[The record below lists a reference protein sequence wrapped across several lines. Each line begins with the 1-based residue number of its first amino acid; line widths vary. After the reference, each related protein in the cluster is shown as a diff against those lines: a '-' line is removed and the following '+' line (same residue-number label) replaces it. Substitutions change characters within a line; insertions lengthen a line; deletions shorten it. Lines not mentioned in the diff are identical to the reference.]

1 MYGIMISDRY
11 SPDESSEPYSAE
23 ISGCSFVN
31 QTNYVLNNEVYVEG
45 SPQVVVKD
53 NTISSDNF
61 DIGFSRGLLRAIN
74 GNEAL

>member
-1 MYGIMISDRY
+1 MQPFG
-11 SPDESSEPYSAE
+11 SPTTYPKSAKIERGVMPVVDSSFHSENTNR
-23 ISGCSFVN
+23 SGN
-31 QTNYVLNNEVYVEG
+31 DVYVEG
-45 SPQVVVKD
+45 SAQVVLKD